1 MSLLTYDQAAAELA
15 VSKRTIERLVADGQL
30 EVVEFGA
37 ARRIRPEELD
47 RFVAACAVTRVRE
60 TSTRSPV
67 RASRG
72 PSSFRERLR
81 AVS

>member
-1 MSLLTYDQAAAELA
+1 MNLLTYQQAAEQLA
-15 VSKRTIERLVADGQL
+15 VSKRTIERLIADGQL

-37 ARRIRPEELD
+37 ARRIRPEALD
-47 RFVAACAVTRVRE
+47 RFVAACAVTRVRG
-60 TSTRSPV
+60 TSTPHV

-72 PSSFRERLR
+72 PSSFREQLR